1 MRYFIMSA
9 IFQTDKKIRLGVW
22 GLGRGSSLIR
32 TADKLNIEIVA
43 GCDVNP
49 YMQNKFR
56 NMCPDAFITD
66 NEDEFLNY
74 PMDAVLIATFFQDH
88 AKHAIRALNAGLH
101 VMSEVTSF
109 ITPAEG
115 VQLVEAVEKSGKVYQ
130 LLENY
135 PFTKE
140 NMFLSDLWSKGFF
153 GEFMYG
159 EFEYLHEC
167 RALCYG
173 YNTPNRPAVEP
184 GNTAHSWRS
193 WLNFHYYATHS
204 LGPLMQITDLRPVR
218 VSALPE
224 AVALPGYL
232 PESGMSKPCPSI
244 VEMSNGG
251 LMRNLTGAATGDYH
265 AGKRIW
271 GTRASAESLG
281 HDLIIKTG
289 AAGKS
294 MDLRVQPEWP
304 ALAEIA
310 NTAGHG
316 GGDFWELYYF
326 ARQIFTGEEAPWD
339 IYKSSDVTLAGI
351 MAVRSQE
358 QGGMPVE
365 IPDFRKKEVRDRYRN
380 DNTMQEHFDPA
391 KIFPADAGDDS
402 LRFNSLMLELIQDG
416 TLWRKVWDGA
426 LLWKNIKNDTG
437 KVSVLKA
444 VEELQERLE
453 NIPGH
458 VAEAQALIAKYPGAS
473 AVEALKGI
481 MSIYEA
487 DLSGDLAAK
496 LQQLRK
502 ELLMGK

>member
-1 MRYFIMSA
+1 M
-9 IFQTDKKIRLGVW
+9 
-22 GLGRGSSLIR
+22 
-32 TADKLNIEIVA
+32 
-43 GCDVNP
+43 
-49 YMQNKFR
+49 
-56 NMCPDAFITD
+56 
-66 NEDEFLNY
+66 
-74 PMDAVLIATFFQDH
+74 
-88 AKHAIRALNAGLH
+88 
-101 VMSEVTSF
+101 
-109 ITPAEG
+109 
-115 VQLVEAVEKSGKVYQ
+115 
-130 LLENY
+130 
-135 PFTKE
+135 
-140 NMFLSDLWSKGFF
+140 
-153 GEFMYG
+153 
-159 EFEYLHEC
+159 
-167 RALCYG
+167 LCYG
-173 YNTPNRPAVEP
+173 YNTPGYPAVEP

-204 LGPLMQITDLRPVR
+204 LGPLMQMTNLRPVR

>member
-1 MRYFIMSA
+1 MSE
-9 IFQTDKKIRLGVW
+9 IFDTDKKIRLGVW

-32 TADKLNIEIVA
+32 TADKFNIEIVA
-43 GCDVNP
+43 GCDINP
-49 YMQNKFR
+49 IMQEKFR
-56 NMCPDAFITD
+56 NMCPEAFITD
-66 NEDEFLNY
+66 NADEFLSY
-74 PMDAVLIATFFQDH
+74 PMDAVLIATFIQDH
-88 AKHAIRALNAGLH
+88 ARHAIRALEAGLH

-109 ITPAEG
+109 MTPAEG

-159 EFEYLHEC
+159 EFDYFHEC
-167 RALCYG
+167 RMLCYG
-173 YNTPNRPAVEP
+173 YNTPGYPAVEP

-251 LMRNLTGAATGDYH
+251 LMRNLVGAATGDYH

-326 ARQIFTGEEAPWD
+326 ARQILTGETAPWD

-458 VAEAQALIAKYPGAS
+458 IAEAQALIAKYSGAS

>member
-1 MRYFIMSA
+1 MAVVFD
-9 IFQTDKKIRLGVW
+9 TDKKIRLGVW

-32 TADKLNIEIVA
+32 IADKLNIEIVA
-43 GCDVNP
+43 GCDVNCI
-49 YMQNKFR
+49 MQDKFR
-56 NMCPDAFITD
+56 SICPDAYITD
-66 NEDEFLNY
+66 NEDDFFAY
-74 PMDAVLIATFFQDH
+74 PMDAVLIATFIQDH

-101 VMSEVTSF
+101 VMSEVTAF
-109 ITPAEG
+109 MTPAEG

-140 NMFLSDLWSKGFF
+140 NMYLKDLWEKGFF

-173 YNTPNRPAVEP
+173 YNAPNYPAVEP

-204 LGPLMQITDLRPVR
+204 LGPLMQITGLRPVR

-224 AVALPGYL
+224 AVPLPGYL
-232 PESGMSKPCPSI
+232 PDSGMSKPCPSI
-244 VEMSNGG
+244 IEMSNGG

-265 AGKRIW
+265 DGKRIW
-271 GTRASAESLG
+271 GTRAAAESLG

-310 NTAGHG
+310 STAGHG

-326 ARQIFTGEEAPWD
+326 ARQIFTGEEAPWN
-339 IYKSSDVTLAGI
+339 IYKACDVTLAGI
-351 MAVRSQE
+351 MAVRSQASD
-358 QGGMPVE
+358 GIPVE
-365 IPDFRKKEVRDRYRN
+365 IPDFRKKEVRDCYRN
-380 DNTMQEHFDPA
+380 DYGMQEHFDPA
-391 KIFPADAGDDS
+391 KIFPANAGEDS
-402 LRFNSLMLELIQDG
+402 LRFNSLMLDLIQDG

-444 VEELQERLE
+444 MEELQERLE
-453 NIPGH
+453 SIPVH
-458 VAEAQALIAKYPGAS
+458 IAEAHALIGKYPQAP
-473 AVEALKGI
+473 AAEALKGI
-481 MSIYEA
+481 MSIYEDELA
-487 DLSGDLAAK
+487 GDLAEK
-496 LQQLRK
+496 LRWLRK
-502 ELLMGK
+502 ELLIG